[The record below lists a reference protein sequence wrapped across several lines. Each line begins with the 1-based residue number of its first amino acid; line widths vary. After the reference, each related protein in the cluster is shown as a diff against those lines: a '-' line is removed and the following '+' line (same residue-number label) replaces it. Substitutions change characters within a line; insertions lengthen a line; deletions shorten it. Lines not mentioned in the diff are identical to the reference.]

1 MHGIYFPSQT
11 IPVKQIA
18 DAPLLSGSYLPRRF
32 QPIIREAPAG
42 LVRKKA
48 EEAKRLLIAVFII
61 NRGIR
66 SQDLLRSRFFLG
78 IAAPPVAKAEDVC
91 GQHRQHSMGDEGKD
105 PFQGR
110 NHVLHV
116 PLHPVPSI
124 PDKSQPMS
132 PIYAMEVNGLE
143 VIAQVPVEQ
152 PTKV

>member
-61 NRGIR
+61 NRGIQ
-66 SQDLLRSRFFLG
+66 SQNLLRSHFPLG
-78 IAAPPVAKAEDVC
+78 IAASPVTKAEDVC
-91 GQHRQHSMGDEGKD
+91 GQHRQQSVGDGGKNL
-105 PFQGR
+105 FHGS

-116 PLHPVPSI
+116 PLHPVPSM

-132 PIYAMEVNGLE
+132 PIYTMEVNGLE
-143 VIAQVPVEQ
+143 VMAQVPVEQ